1 MGQFLPVAVVLTEP
15 AKLRTMCIIH
25 QPVRLRKITRYAHTK
40 NPDLNTTTEPSEWR
54 FMIPAGGIGMM
65 IMMPIT
71 VPIIM
76 VIIMDIITTPIIIL
90 TRCIMG
96 T

>member
-1 MGQFLPVAVVLTEP
+1 
-15 AKLRTMCIIH
+15 
-25 QPVRLRKITRYAHTK
+25 
-40 NPDLNTTTEPSEWR
+40 
-54 FMIPAGGIGMM
+54 MIPAGGIGMM